1 MWLLA
6 HTQRTR
12 RTDEIPF
19 HLMAPKVCRV
29 TKGAVTAKTSTLKT
43 ACLFK
48 NHSSVPCPPP
58 EQTVLA
64 STAHSCCT
72 PPSPAA
78 TTTSASQQ
86 QGRGCGHECRI
97 MGNSQHILSV
107 LNWMACSAGRKDS
120 LQGTEPQSS
129 APAGGAAPPGGLI
142 QLGRLRFGC
151 VCQNVCVSQF
161 FVSISHFGGERAE
174 LTNRTLTPPPLLLLH
189 LHLLLVVSQ
198 WPSSVSFFMVAPP
211 PQPCCPAS
219 SSLQRLR
226 SQLLHALHSTL
237 LSDGSAL

>member
-1 MWLLA
+1 MFWRLLRVGGTNKCQLWWKGCAAEPMWLLA

-107 LNWMACSAGRKDS
+107 LNWMACSLQVAKTRCKGRNLNPQR
-120 LQGTEPQSS
+120 LQG
-129 APAGGAAPPGGLI
+129 APP
-142 QLGRLRFGC
+142 RLE
-151 VCQNVCVSQF
+151 V
-161 FVSISHFGGERAE
+161 
-174 LTNRTLTPPPLLLLH
+174 
-189 LHLLLVVSQ
+189 
-198 WPSSVSFFMVAPP
+198 
-211 PQPCCPAS
+211 S
-219 SSLQRLR
+219 SSW
-226 SQLLHALHSTL
+226 A
-237 LSDGSAL
+237 G